1 MQLQY
6 GVLLKMI
13 YLDNA
18 ASTKVDEK
26 VIKAMAPFFSEVY
39 GNASSMH
46 KIGQDAND
54 AMENSRSIIAKSIGA
69 NPEEIVFTS
78 GGTESNNFA
87 IKAAAFAG
95 KDKNHIITSKIE
107 HDCVLN
113 SCKWLEKQGFSVT
126 YLGVDAEGRTNPLDV
141 KKAITKKT
149 CLVSIMHVNNE
160 VGTINN
166 IAEIGRIC
174 REEGVYF
181 HSDACQSYTKVPINV
196 KVMNIDLLT
205 INAHKIHGPKGVGA
219 LYIRKGVKI
228 DAWQSGGGHEFNL
241 RSGTENVS
249 GIVGFAKAVEI
260 ADIKDVKKMSELRDY
275 MIERVVKEIPDVKIN
290 GALGDE
296 RVCSNVNI
304 SFKGIEGESMLLM
317 LSQKGIIVSTGSA
330 CSSKSLEASH
340 VLLAMGLKHEIAHG
354 SIRFSLSKYT
364 TREEIDKTVLEIK
377 PIVEKLRVM
386 SPLYNKVKKC

>member
-1 MQLQY
+1 
-6 GVLLKMI
+6 MI

-18 ASTKVDEK
+18 ASTKVDDS
-26 VIKAMAPFFSEVY
+26 VIKAMAPFFDSIY

-46 KIGQDAND
+46 EMGEKAND
-54 AMENSRSIIAKSIGA
+54 ALEKSRSIIAKSIGA
-69 NPEEIVFTS
+69 NPEEIIFTS

-87 IKAAAFAG
+87 IKAAAFAN

-113 SCKWLEKQGFSVT
+113 SCKWLEKQGFNIT
-126 YLGVDAEGRTNPLDV
+126 YLGVDKEGRTNPLDV
-141 KKAITKKT
+141 KKAITQKT

-166 IAEIGRIC
+166 IAEIGKVC
-174 REEGVYF
+174 RKEGIYF

-196 KVMNIDLLT
+196 KEMNIDLLT

-219 LYIRKGVKI
+219 LYVRKGVKI
-228 DAWQSGGGHEFNL
+228 GAWQSGGGHEFNL
-241 RSGTENVS
+241 RSGTENIS
-249 GIVGFAKAVEI
+249 GIVGFSKAVEI
-260 ADIKDVKKMSELRDY
+260 AEVKDVKKMAQLRDY
-275 MIERVVKEIPDVKIN
+275 MIERIVKDIPDVKIN

-317 LSQKGIIVSTGSA
+317 LSQKGIMVSTGSA

-364 TREEIDKTVLEIK
+364 SKEEIDRTILEIK
-377 PIVEKLRVM
+377 PIVEKLREM
-386 SPLYNKVKKC
+386 SPLYKKVKKC

>member
-1 MQLQY
+1 
-6 GVLLKMI
+6 
-13 YLDNA
+13 
-18 ASTKVDEK
+18 
-26 VIKAMAPFFSEVY
+26 
-39 GNASSMH
+39 
-46 KIGQDAND
+46 
-54 AMENSRSIIAKSIGA
+54 
-69 NPEEIVFTS
+69 
-78 GGTESNNFA
+78 
-87 IKAAAFAG
+87 
-95 KDKNHIITSKIE
+95 
-107 HDCVLN
+107 
-113 SCKWLEKQGFSVT
+113 
-126 YLGVDAEGRTNPLDV
+126 
-141 KKAITKKT
+141 
-149 CLVSIMHVNNE
+149 
-160 VGTINN
+160 
-166 IAEIGRIC
+166 
-174 REEGVYF
+174 
-181 HSDACQSYTKVPINV
+181 
-196 KVMNIDLLT
+196 MNIDLLT

-260 ADIKDVKKMSELRDY
+260 SDIKDVKKMSELRDY

-317 LSQKGIIVSTGSA
+317 LSQKGIMVSTGSA

-354 SIRFSLSKYT
+354 SIRFSLIKYT
-364 TREEIDKTVLEIK
+364 TRDEIDKTVLEIK

-386 SPLYNKVKKC
+386 SPLYKKG